1 MHKRKLWSLLLGA
14 TIALLVLAACGAPAP
29 AEEEP
34 VEEAA
39 PVEEEEEMMAEPSVA
54 VLDDSGLGQ
63 RLVDGNGITLYLF
76 TVDEPDVSNC
86 NDGCANNW
94 PPLLTVAGVA
104 PSVEGAPAGTFGVI
118 TRQDD
123 TQQITFNTMPLYYF
137 AGDAN
142 PGDTNGQGLGS
153 VWFVASSNPAVVVSD
168 QPVVNVT
175 VIIDRV
181 LAAEP
186 GWMVIHAEGDGG
198 GPGAVIGWAPVSV
211 GLNNNVAVEIDTSAA
226 TDTLYA
232 MLHLDVGAAGEYEF
246 PGDDAPYIVDGAPI
260 TPPFNTAVD
269 PSVTVADQALKDGTV
284 TIAEAIMLED
294 GWMVIH
300 AEADDGGPG
309 AVIGHAPLSAGINR
323 KVVVEIDTSAATD
336 TLYAMLHLDV
346 GAAGEYE
353 FPGDDA
359 PVIVDGAPVTPP
371 FSVTE

>member
-14 TIALLVLAACGAPAP
+14 GIALLVLAACGAPAP
-29 AEEEP
+29 AEKEP
-34 VEEAA
+34 TEEAA
-39 PVEEEEEMMAEPSVA
+39 PVEEEEMMAEPSVA
-54 VLDDSGLGQ
+54 LLDDSGLGQ

-94 PPLLTVAGVA
+94 PPLLTVAGVP
-104 PSVEGAPAGTFGVI
+104 PSVEGAAAGTFGVI

-168 QPVVNVT
+168 QPVVNVA

-186 GWMVIHAEGDGG
+186 GWMVIHAEGDAG
-198 GPGAVIGWAPVSV
+198 GPGAFIGWAPVSV
-211 GLNNNVAVEIDTSAA
+211 GLNTNVAVEIDTTAS

-232 MLHLDVGAAGEYEF
+232 MLHLDVGA
-246 PGDDAPYIVDGAPI
+246 V
-260 TPPFNTAVD
+260 
-269 PSVTVADQALKDGTV
+269 
-284 TIAEAIMLED
+284 
-294 GWMVIH
+294 
-300 AEADDGGPG
+300 
-309 AVIGHAPLSAGINR
+309 
-323 KVVVEIDTSAATD
+323 
-336 TLYAMLHLDV
+336 
-346 GAAGEYE
+346 GEYE

-359 PVIVDGAPVTPP
+359 PVILDGAPVTPP
-371 FSVTE
+371 FSVTQ